1 MYIYAMDKQVNK
13 PKLAKLINAMQL
25 NQLNDLMKE
34 MQGIESDQ

>member
-1 MYIYAMDKQVNK
+1 MDKQVNK

-25 NQLNDLMKE
+25 NQLNDLRKE